1 MKKTTL
7 GTLIAAKTEPAPK
20 NNFKLVAASDNEP
33 VELFVYGDIGW
44 WGMDG
49 TDIKS
54 LLLAYHERDLVL
66 YFNTLGGDVEEGF
79 MMYDLIKAHKGKV
92 TGIVDGKC
100 YSIGVPI
107 LTACDEIYMRPN
119 AMLMIHEPWGGTYG
133 SIADNEAWIEQAK
146 MYRQKYA
153 DVLAEHTNKS
163 AEEILKDMEQDHYLT
178 TNEAIDYGLCDH
190 VITTATLE
198 ASAKPYRTL
207 RASLEASG
215 QSDSNSELIKTLKA
229 QVEESEPVSVSESE
243 PDEPTASSES
253 DSSEPNDN
261 EPTLSASQTPN
272 SAIINSKETGEE
284 MPKPL
289 TPEEVAALQAAEK
302 ERKDAL
308 IAAATPFMANKNV
321 KELLEKAKD
330 DPTMTV
336 AQFQSQLLAHIG
348 GQQEQTPVINACEN
362 KTNQDHLRNFIHA
375 KLNAAEMDKDNPYAI
390 CESTVSALRAHM
402 RAEGVEN
409 VPTSNTKLIA
419 RAYDNDHTNLGDLF
433 ESAMQ
438 IILDNEMAK
447 ATNWHQTLVER
458 RPMKLGQATKI
469 LKMTDVVAPTKK
481 TEHGEIK
488 HVKLEATK
496 EVCVIAPYTLKV
508 EITKEVIVND
518 DFDFV
523 AKNIAKLVQSVG
535 MHPQRLLMGALLD
548 NIELFDG
555 KPIFSTEAA
564 NLFNGSELDAK
575 KLAEM
580 SGTLE
585 DMTTDNDEPLE
596 LVAETLLSS
605 NTEAKRL
612 KGIIASEKINEVPN
626 EAYEAFNNV
635 VGTARLKGKD
645 KVFAFAGGGHT
656 SIIEGYLADEDGVQM
671 EQLPTTKL
679 EGAAWQ
685 LWTYSAIYIADRKG
699 LQCFEKTAPQG

>member
-49 TDIKS
+49 TDLKS
-54 LLLAYHERDLVL
+54 LLLSYHERDLVL

-107 LTACDEIYMRPN
+107 LTACDAIYMRPN

-133 SIADNEAWIEQAK
+133 SIADNEAWVEQAK
-146 MYRQKYA
+146 KYRQKYA
-153 DVLAEHTNKS
+153 DVLAEHTKKS
-163 AEEILKDMEQDHYLT
+163 AEEVLKDMEQDHYLT
-178 TNEAIDYGLCDH
+178 TNEAMDYGLCDH

-215 QSDSNSELIKTLKA
+215 QSDSNTELIKTLKA
-229 QVEESEPVSVSESE
+229 QVEESESDSVFEPQADGNLVSNDSVS
-243 PDEPTASSES
+243 S
-253 DSSEPNDN
+253 DPNDN
-261 EPTLSASQTPN
+261 ESTLSASQTPN
-272 SAIINSKETGEE
+272 SAIINTKETGDE
-284 MPKPL
+284 MPQPL
-289 TPEEVAALQAAEK
+289 TQEDLAAFQAAEK

-308 IAAATPFMANKNV
+308 VAAATPFMANKNV

-330 DPTMTV
+330 DPTMPV
-336 AQFQSQLLAHIG
+336 EQFQAKLLAHIG
-348 GQQEQTPVINACEN
+348 GQQEHTPTLTASKS
-362 KTNQDHLRNFIHA
+362 KTNQDHLKNYIHA
-375 KLNAAEMDKDNPYAI
+375 KLGAAELDSENPYKY
-390 CESTVSALRAHM
+390 CESTLSALRAHM
-402 RAEGVEN
+402 RSEGVDN
-409 VPTSNTKLIA
+409 IPKSNTKLIA

-447 ATNWHQTLVER
+447 ATDWHQTLVDR
-458 RPMKLGQATKI
+458 RPMKIGQATKI

-488 HVKLEATK
+488 HVKLEASK
-496 EVCVIAPYTLKV
+496 EVCVISPYSLKV

-548 NIELFDG
+548 NIKLFDG
-555 KPIFSTEAA
+555 NPIFSKEAE
-564 NLFNGSELDAK
+564 NLFEGTELDAK
-575 KLAEM
+575 TLAKM
-580 SGTLE
+580 AGTLE
-585 DMTTDNDEPLE
+585 DMTTDLGEPLE

-612 KGIIASEKINEVPN
+612 KGIIASEKINEAPN
-626 EAYEAFNNV
+626 VAYEAFNNV

-645 KVFAFAGGGHT
+645 KVFGFSGGSHT
-656 SIIEGYLADEDGVQM
+656 SIIEGYLSDEDGVQM
-671 EQLPTTKL
+671 EQLPATRL
-679 EGAAWQ
+679 DGAAWQ
-685 LWTYSAIYIADRKG
+685 IWTYSAIYIADRKG
-699 LQCFEKTAPQG
+699 LQCFSKTASQG